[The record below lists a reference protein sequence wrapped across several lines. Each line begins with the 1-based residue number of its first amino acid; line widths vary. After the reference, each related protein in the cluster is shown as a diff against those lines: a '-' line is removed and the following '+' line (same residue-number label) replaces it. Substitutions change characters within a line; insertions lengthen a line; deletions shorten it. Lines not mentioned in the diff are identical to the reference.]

1 MAKKIIISENT
12 LRRIAEDSMLNEASG
27 SFNEKE
33 LVDKVKNALKSD
45 TTLNKELDKRV
56 KTLVANC
63 VNNLFKTLWM
73 RRSYYEDEI
82 KK

>member
-1 MAKKIIISENT
+1 MSKKVIISENT
-12 LRRIAEDSMLNEASG
+12 LRRIAENSMLNEASG
-27 SFNEKE
+27 GFNETE
-33 LVDKVKNALKSD
+33 LVDKVKKALKSD
-45 TTLNKELDKRV
+45 ATLNKELDKRV